1 MIPSFPGSGNPKQ
14 PRQQKLLK
22 LFNRLNSEK
31 QKQLLDFAEFLNQ
44 KQTDV
49 DESAD
54 KSSVN
59 STGPLDEPVLI
70 PRPEEETVVAAI
82 KRLSKTYAMLNKDDM
97 LHKTSDLMSE
107 HILKGR
113 SAPEVIDDLELMFTE
128 YYQAHREQFSKSD

>member
-1 MIPSFPGSGNPKQ
+1 M
-14 PRQQKLLK
+14 LK

-59 STGPLDEPVLI
+59 STGHPDEPVLI

>member
-1 MIPSFPGSGNPKQ
+1 MPSFHGSGKPKQ
-14 PRQQKLLK
+14 PRQEKLLK

>member
-1 MIPSFPGSGNPKQ
+1 MPSFHGSGKPKQ